1 MQRWDGLDA
10 IAPDVGPS
18 VVTIG
23 NFDGVHRGHGA
34 VLDALVTAARDR
46 NAKAVAITFDPHPA
60 HVHRPDQAP
69 ELLTG
74 AADKLALL
82 AEHDVDAVLT
92 LQYTEEFALQD
103 AQTFVERYIVQA
115 LGAKA
120 VVVGDDVR
128 FGRDNSGDL
137 VTMGELGERLGF
149 EVVVVHDAADP
160 GQRRWSSTWV
170 RELLAAGN
178 VEAAADVLGR
188 PHRMRGA
195 VVHGHAR
202 GRDLGY
208 PTANLATGSTGA
220 VPADGVYAGWLVRNP
235 DSASPQRLPAAV
247 SIGSNPTFDDVI
259 RQVEAHVLGRWDLDL
274 YGEEVVVE
282 FVSMLRPTIKFDGVD
297 VLIRQ
302 MGQDVRDAAHVLGV
316 PTPPEPPEH
325 LILPSN

>member
-74 AADKLALL
+74 TADKLALL